1 MNQDIILIGIGEIG
15 GLIAKG
21 FLRTGHSIHPVTR
34 NTDMAQLAARLPSPR
49 MVVVA
54 VTEKDLTDVLEHV
67 PEAWRNRMCLLQNEL
82 LPEDWSGLSDPT
94 VISIWFEKKP
104 GTDAKVILPSPAYG
118 PGAELIRD
126 ALGAI
131 GIPVNVLH
139 DEAELLFQLVV
150 KNLYILTTNIAGLR
164 TRGTVMELWHEH
176 RSFAENLAREVIEL
190 QQAMTRSS
198 FDATRLIQVLVKAF
212 HGDPDHRCMGR
223 SAPQRLQRALAHAN
237 QLGLDLPTLRSVNET
252 SGDA

>member
-21 FLRTGHSIHPVTR
+21 FLRTGYSIHPVTR
-34 NTDMAQLAARLPSPR
+34 DTDMTQLAAHLPSPR
-49 MVVVA
+49 LVVIA
-54 VTEKDLTDVLEHV
+54 VTEKDLAGVIEQV
-67 PEAWRNRMCLLQNEL
+67 PEAWRPRLCLLQNEL
-82 LPEDWSGLSDPT
+82 LPEDWSGLPAPT

-118 PGAELIRD
+118 PGAELLRD

-131 GIPVNVLH
+131 GIPVSVLH
-139 DEAELLFQLVV
+139 NETELLFQLVV

-164 TRGTVMELWHEH
+164 TGGTVMELWNEH
-176 RSFAENLAREVIEL
+176 RSFAENLAHEVIEL
-190 QQAMTRSS
+190 QQAMTWCT
-198 FDATRLIQVLVKAF
+198 FDATQLIEALVKAF
-212 HGDPDHRCMGR
+212 HGDPEHRCMGR
-223 SAPQRLQRALAHAN
+223 SAPQRLQRALEHADR
-237 QLGLDLPTLRSVNET
+237 LGLDLPTLRSVSET